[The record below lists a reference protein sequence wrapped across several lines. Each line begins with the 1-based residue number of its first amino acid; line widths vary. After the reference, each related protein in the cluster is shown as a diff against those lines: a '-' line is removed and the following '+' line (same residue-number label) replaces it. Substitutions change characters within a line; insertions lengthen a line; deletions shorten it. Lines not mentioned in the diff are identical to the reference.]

1 MRFYP
6 VKQRIERILTDLGLY
21 APFKSSPIYE
31 AYIRIIR
38 PEIVRERALEIDFY
52 RSLLRSFGDR
62 AVVFDVGANVG
73 DKAEVFRRTACCV
86 VCCEPDASGARFL
99 RQRFARDP
107 KVTVL
112 ESAVSETEG
121 TLTFLRFEG
130 RSALNTVNAKWAELL
145 CDQDHPRFERAQK
158 PPQSVAVTSV
168 TLDGL
173 IARYGVPS
181 YVKIDV
187 EGHENVVL
195 RGLTRKVPLLS
206 FEVNLPEFR
215 EEALDCIACLEAIH
229 PAARF
234 NYTVGTR
241 ATHFGGNWISATAF
255 AQWLRTTRATSFDVF
270 VDNRFVEEMVQPI
283 AALAS

>member
-1 MRFYP
+1 MEFYP

-31 AYIRIIR
+31 AYLRIAR
-38 PEIVRERALEIDFY
+38 PEIVRERGLEIDFY
-52 RSLLRSFGDR
+52 RSLLRPFGNH
-62 AVVFDVGANVG
+62 AVIFDVGANVG
-73 DKAEVFRRTACCV
+73 DKAEVFRRTASSV

-107 KVTVL
+107 RVTVL

-121 TLTFLRFEG
+121 TLTFLRFG
-130 RSALNTVNAKWAELL
+130 ARSALNTVNAKWAELL
-145 CDQDHPRFERAQK
+145 CDEEHPRFERAQK
-158 PPQSVAVTSV
+158 PPQSVAVASV

-187 EGHENVVL
+187 EGHENSVL
-195 RGLTRKVPLLS
+195 KGLTRKVPLLS

-215 EEALDCIACLEAIH
+215 AEALDCIACLEAIH

-241 ATHFGGNWISATAF
+241 ATHFEGNWIGATEF
-255 AQWLRTTRATSFDVF
+255 AQWIRATRAKSFDVF
-270 VDNRFVEEMVQPI
+270 VDSRFVEEMVEPV

>member
-6 VKQRIERILTDLGLY
+6 FKQRIERVLTDLGLY
-21 APFKSSPIYE
+21 APFKSSTLYE
-31 AYIRIIR
+31 AYIRIAR
-38 PEIVRERALEIDFY
+38 PEIVRERSREIDFY
-52 RSLLRSFGDR
+52 RDLLKSFGDR
-62 AVVFDVGANVG
+62 AVIFDVGANVG
-73 DKAEVFRRTACCV
+73 DKAEVFRRTAHSV

-107 KVTVL
+107 RVTVL
-112 ESAVSETEG
+112 ESAVSDTEG
-121 TLTFLRFEG
+121 TLTFLRFEA
-130 RSALNTVNAKWAELL
+130 RSALNTVNAKWADLL
-145 CDQDHPRFERAQK
+145 CDQEQPRFDRAQK

-187 EGHENVVL
+187 EGHENSVL
-195 RGLTRKVPLLS
+195 KGLTRKVPLLS

-215 EEALDCIACLEAIH
+215 AETLDCIASLEAMH

-234 NYTVGTR
+234 NYTDATR
-241 ATHFGGNWISATAF
+241 ATHFAGTWSTATEF
-255 AQWLRTTRATSFDVF
+255 AQWIRTTHMKSFDAF
-270 VDNRFVEEMVQPI
+270 VDNRFVEERVQSVT
-283 AALAS
+283 ALAS